1 MKKLGAILFVL
12 LFAGV
17 AYSSAQVVPLLKFEL
32 GTSVTY
38 YNLKFDNE
46 TEGLEYLNIPVRFG
60 WYVMGGLELEPEV
73 QVFIPMGSGGGD
85 TAYLFQGHVLYNFS
99 LAGKIVPFIG
109 GGAGVGNGLPIWGVI
124 EGGSDYNSFVYVG
137 MVGAK
142 FMIGNSAAFRVEYRF
157 NRFSWDSSFALEKEW
172 GNLHYVLV
180 GISVFF

>member
-1 MKKLGAILFVL
+1 
-12 LFAGV
+12 
-17 AYSSAQVVPLLKFEL
+17 
-32 GTSVTY
+32 
-38 YNLKFDNE
+38 
-46 TEGLEYLNIPVRFG
+46 
-60 WYVMGGLELEPEV
+60 
-73 QVFIPMGSGGGD
+73 MGSGGGD
-85 TAYLFQGHVLYNFS
+85 TSYLFQGHVLYNFS